1 MEEKFEAHDAEEDV
15 KPLAKILFSSPL
27 QLSRDDLV
35 SNSVSSTEFVR
46 DMQTAQEAKA
56 RKSTLQGLPISDV
69 MKEKLGKASLDKNTF
84 THIFQD
90 GGAKGLLSVLALR
103 ERYDEIGGRHEKQES
118 QITCKSLLK

>member
-1 MEEKFEAHDAEEDV
+1 
-15 KPLAKILFSSPL
+15 
-27 QLSRDDLV
+27 
-35 SNSVSSTEFVR
+35 
-46 DMQTAQEAKA
+46 
-56 RKSTLQGLPISDV
+56 

-118 QITCKSLLK
+118 QITRKSLLK